1 MKSRINLT
9 WLTTFWILIASAIPF
24 SLHAQTRKISIQ
36 VDNQTVAQVMK
47 LIEQKSGF
55 TFVYK
60 DDVVD
65 TSRKVSISASNEDV
79 LDILKQVFAG
89 TETEATIVNRN
100 INLIRKEPTSV
111 GETSPAPAQ
120 GTVLDT
126 QGQPV
131 IGATVMVEGT
141 QNGVMTD
148 LDGNYT
154 LTRVPEGATIRFMC
168 MGYVEQ
174 VKTYKGEKNLNAI
187 LYEDSESLEE
197 AVAVAFGTQRKE
209 SVVGAVTSVKPAQLK
224 APTSNLTTTLA
235 GNVAGIISYQRTGE
249 PGEDDASAPIRIP

>member
-120 GTVLDT
+120 GPSRKVSGTVLDT

-131 IGATVMVEGT
+131 VGATVLVDGT
-141 QNGVMTD
+141 QNGVMT
-148 LDGNYT
+148 
-154 LTRVPEGATIRFMC
+154 
-168 MGYVEQ
+168 
-174 VKTYKGEKNLNAI
+174 
-187 LYEDSESLEE
+187 
-197 AVAVAFGTQRKE
+197 
-209 SVVGAVTSVKPAQLK
+209 
-224 APTSNLTTTLA
+224 
-235 GNVAGIISYQRTGE
+235 
-249 PGEDDASAPIRIP
+249 